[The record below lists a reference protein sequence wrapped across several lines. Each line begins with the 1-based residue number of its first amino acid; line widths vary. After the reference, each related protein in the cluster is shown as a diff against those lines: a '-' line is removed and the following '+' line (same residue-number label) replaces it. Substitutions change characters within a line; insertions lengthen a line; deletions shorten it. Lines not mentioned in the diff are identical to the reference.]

1 MEPAQAHDEGELLK
15 QEIVAAIETE
25 IASIMASKLSRRE
38 IAVQLAIARVTI
50 KGSQETIEDYQ
61 ALVDELITKLTY
73 AVHKKIDMQSDA
85 IRLAFDTGRLAA
97 KAKASKRAQAA
108 ANALHDKPG
117 SSREKQ
123 AAIRAIWATG
133 KYKSR
138 DLCAEQECAALDMA
152 FGTARRALRG
162 TPDPG

>member
-15 QEIVAAIETE
+15 QEIAAAIEAE
-25 IASIMASKLSRRE
+25 ISSIMASKLSRRE

-61 ALVDELITKLTY
+61 ALADELITSLAY
-73 AVHKKIDMQSDA
+73 AAAKKIDMRTDVV
-85 IRLAFDTGRLAA
+85 RLAFDTGRLAA
-97 KAKASKRAQAA
+97 KAKASKRARDA

-117 SSREKQ
+117 SSREKR